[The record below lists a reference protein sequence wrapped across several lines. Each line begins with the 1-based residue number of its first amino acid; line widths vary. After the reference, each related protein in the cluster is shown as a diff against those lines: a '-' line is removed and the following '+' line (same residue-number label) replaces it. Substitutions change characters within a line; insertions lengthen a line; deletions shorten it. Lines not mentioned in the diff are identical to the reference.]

1 MYNLCFHNQKEIQG
15 WRGSS
20 LVECLKG
27 IKALGIMYTGM
38 VTNWK
43 LSDQE
48 FKVIFNRYIA
58 SFMSAWDRGV
68 LYQKKKNRRKGRK
81 N

>member
-1 MYNLCFHNQKEIQG
+1 
-15 WRGSS
+15 
-20 LVECLKG
+20 
-27 IKALGIMYTGM
+27 M

-68 LYQKKKNRRKGRK
+68 LYQKKKKQKERKKELKQTRK
-81 N
+81 EEN